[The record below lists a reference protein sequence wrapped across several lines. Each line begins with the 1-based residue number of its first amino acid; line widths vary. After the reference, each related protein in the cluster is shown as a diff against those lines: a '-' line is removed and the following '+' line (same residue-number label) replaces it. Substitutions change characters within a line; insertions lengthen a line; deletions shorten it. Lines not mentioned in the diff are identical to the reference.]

1 MVQYLYS
8 ELFDVFPDLLLLI
21 FKTNLSVV
29 SITATCSTSKIRYY
43 SKYNLFSCPRSPGVV
58 EGGREMSVVA
68 AAKPGSVNKENTPN
82 ITATVTFTPSR
93 GMMLLGGRQHL
104 YLDRISLMDH
114 DGNR

>member
-1 MVQYLYS
+1 M
-8 ELFDVFPDLLLLI
+8 
-21 FKTNLSVV
+21 
-29 SITATCSTSKIRYY
+29 SITVLCSASKIRYY
-43 SKYNLFSCPRSPGVV
+43 SQYILFSCPRSPGVV

-68 AAKPGSVNKENTPN
+68 AAKHGSVNKENTLN

-114 DGNR
+114 NGNR

>member
-1 MVQYLYS
+1 M
-8 ELFDVFPDLLLLI
+8 
-21 FKTNLSVV
+21 
-29 SITATCSTSKIRYY
+29 SITVTRSTSKITYY
-43 SKYNLFSCPRSPGVV
+43 SQYILFSCPRSPGVI

-82 ITATVTFTPSR
+82 ITATVTFAPSR
-93 GMMLLGGRQHL
+93 VMLLLGGRQHL

>member
-1 MVQYLYS
+1 M
-8 ELFDVFPDLLLLI
+8 
-21 FKTNLSVV
+21 
-29 SITATCSTSKIRYY
+29 SITIPCSTPKIRYY
-43 SKYNLFSCPRSPGVV
+43 TQYILFSCPRSPGVI

-68 AAKPGSVNKENTPN
+68 AAKHGSVNKKNTPN

>member
-1 MVQYLYS
+1 MYS
-8 ELFDVFPDLLLLI
+8 KLFDLFPDFLLLI

-29 SITATCSTSKIRYY
+29 SITVTRSTSKIRYY
-43 SKYNLFSCPRSPGVV
+43 SQCIIFSFPRSPGVI

-104 YLDRISLMDH
+104 YFDRVSLMDH